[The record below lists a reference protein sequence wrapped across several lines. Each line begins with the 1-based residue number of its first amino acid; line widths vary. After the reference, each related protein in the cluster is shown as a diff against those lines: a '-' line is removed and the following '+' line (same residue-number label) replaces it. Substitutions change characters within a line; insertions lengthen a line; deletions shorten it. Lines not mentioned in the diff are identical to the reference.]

1 MKLNILH
8 EDNDIIVCEKP
19 AGVPSQSDKSM
30 ALDMVSMIKT
40 YLCEQN
46 HTSNPY
52 LGIVHRLD
60 RPVGGV
66 MVFAKTKQ
74 AAAELS
80 RQLQS
85 HEMNK
90 RYYAIV
96 SSSVPASEDGKQVLL
111 EDYLVKDAKTNL
123 SKVVNSN
130 VKDAKQAL
138 LEYKVVGNVEVEK
151 EQCSLIDVHLLT
163 GRHHQI
169 RVQLGE
175 HLGGIWG
182 DTKYN
187 ARFKDRRGWTK
198 IALYSYYLTFKH
210 PKLKKTVE
218 FTCKPT
224 AFPFS

>member
-19 AGVPSQSDKSM
+19 AGVPSQSDRSM
-30 ALDMVSMIKT
+30 SLDMVSMIKT
-40 YLCEQN
+40 YLCEKN

-96 SSSVPASEDGKQVLL
+96 SSKVLPSEDGKPVTL

-123 SKVVNSN
+123 SKVVTSN

-138 LEYKVVGNVEVEK
+138 LEYMVVRNVEVEK
-151 EQCSLIDVHLLT
+151 EECSLIDVHLLT

-187 ARFKDRRGWTK
+187 PKFKDKRGWTK

-224 AFPFS
+224 EFPFS